1 MQAISKSTTSATRQS
16 SGTKN
21 AAKPA
26 LTKVELRILKVLT
39 GGEVSGDMVL
49 AELATGRRLDGVPE
63 RESII
68 AHYAQAAQRLARMG
82 LICTDLSTGQLRYVL
97 ARERTTARKATQ
109 DVVHGLATRPTL
121 KSSRQRLPHQT
132 ILLAGIPLTSTVML
146 IAGCMSMA
154 NHDAPSH
161 RAYPELQG
169 LGQSLDPK
177 TGQVVFT
184 SCNPCAG
191 PTLKTA
197 IDTAASARP
206 TVAIQYSKS
215 AGLADPAAIASSVEP
230 VPGTSAAAPV
240 RSAVPAAP
248 TAAPTAPAAPNP
260 GFASLFNGKRVS
272 GPGVQPAARSLSPA
286 PTRPPE
292 ATASQAGR
300 STVSSG
306 VAAHV
311 NSPMTPQNT
320 LGAPAA
326 AASAVGVPVSAV
338 SPRLNQPA
346 KPSQPVALASND
358 LVKPHSVAP
367 VAQPVK
373 TGMTDL
379 KLDTIFESVKR
390 VVPFSYAVAGMGP
403 QGKQIVAELIPAA
416 RQAQRITVRGRTDGT
431 GDLNANQKLALNRA
445 LGVRSAFVSQGVEQT
460 KIKAVYCSTCYVA
473 DNSTEAGRRAN
484 RRVEVEMVMPANK
497 VASLP
502 PAKFE

>member
-21 AAKPA
+21 EANPA
-26 LTKVELRILKVLT
+26 LTKTELRILKVLT
-39 GGEVSGDMVL
+39 GGAVSGDLVL
-49 AELATGRRLDGVPE
+49 AELATGRRLDGAAE
-63 RESII
+63 RDGII
-68 AHYAQAAQRLARMG
+68 AHYAHAAHRLVRIG
-82 LICTDLSTGQLRYVL
+82 LICEDHSTGQIRYAL
-97 ARERTTARKATQ
+97 ARERTTARKPTQ
-109 DVVHGLATRPTL
+109 DVGSIRAAKPAL
-121 KSSRQRLPHQT
+121 KSSRQRLPQHT
-132 ILLAGIPLTSTVML
+132 LLMAGIPLTGTAML

-154 NHDAPSH
+154 SHDAPSR

-169 LGQSLDPK
+169 LGQSIDPK

-197 IDTAASARP
+197 IDTAASAYP
-206 TVAIQYSKS
+206 TVAIQHSKA
-215 AGLADPAAIASSVEP
+215 AGLADPAAIASAIEP
-230 VPGTSAAAPV
+230 VPGTSAAASV
-240 RSAVPAAP
+240 RSAAVPAAP
-248 TAAPTAPAAPNP
+248 TAAPVAPNP

-272 GPGVQPAARSLSPA
+272 APGVQPAPRSLSPA

-292 ATASQAGR
+292 AAAPTAGR
-300 STVSSG
+300 ATMSSG
-306 VAAHV
+306 GAAQGTPP
-311 NSPMTPQNT
+311 NTPQNT
-320 LGAPAA
+320 RGAPAA
-326 AASAVGVPVSAV
+326 AASGAGIPVSAV
-338 SPRLNQPA
+338 SPPLTQPG
-346 KPSQPVALASND
+346 KTGQPVALATND
-358 LVKPHSVAP
+358 PAKAHAVAP

-460 KIKAVYCSTCYVA
+460 KIKAVYCSTCYIA

-484 RRVEVEMVMPANK
+484 RRVEIEMVMPANK

-502 PAKFE
+502 PARFE